1 MRLPRMPRMPRLP
14 RFKLRLSQTLRLGE
28 VQRSML
34 WAAAVGLVGALAAG
48 AFRWLIRATQMVLW
62 QQHDDLISVAP
73 LIPAWQRLAVP
84 ALGGCA
90 AGLLLQYGARLAERR
105 ASTDFMEAIALGD
118 GTIRM
123 RPSLVKS
130 VSSALTVAS
139 GGSIGREGAMVQL
152 SSMLASWLGRHMRI
166 TRPRLQLLVACG
178 AAAGIAS
185 AYNAPIAGA
194 LFVAEIVLGSIKME
208 SLGPLVC
215 ASVVATIT
223 TQQILGSGPVFD
235 IPHFHLR
242 SPIELIP
249 YILLG
254 GLLGALAPAFMRLLR
269 ASERVFLRLSQPLSL
284 RFFLGGAIVGGLSL
298 VRPEVWGNGQGP
310 ISAIL
315 GSEWGWQL
323 VLAVLLA
330 KLAAT
335 AATVGS
341 GAVGGVFTPSLFV
354 GAAGGFLV
362 GCVVHAI
369 MPESAASP
377 GAYALVGMGAFLA
390 GTTHAPLMAILA
402 LFEMTLD
409 YGIVLPLMLAC
420 VVAYNTARALS
431 DESIYAEVLKR
442 KERQAPPPPAA
453 EDSIGPL
460 IKPAPVAVREDA
472 HFAELVKAFVA
483 HPHKYLFVTDS
494 QGRFEGAISLH
505 DIKAYLHDARLADL
519 LIASELVDR
528 SCPVLERSATL
539 TQALEKVML
548 HDGERIPVVEDL
560 RRRQL
565 AGTVSKTDLLLALAM
580 KGRRGTEAA
589 AASATGT

>member
-1 MRLPRMPRMPRLP
+1 MRLPRLP
-14 RFKLRLSQTLRLGE
+14 RFKLRLSQTLQLGE
-28 VQRSML
+28 VQRSLL
-34 WAAAVGLVGALAAG
+34 WAAAVGLVGALASG

-62 QQHDDLISVAP
+62 QQPDDLIAAAP
-73 LIPAWQRLAVP
+73 LIPPWQRLAVP
-84 ALGGCA
+84 ALGGAA
-90 AGLLLQYGARLAERR
+90 AGMVLYYGARFTERRERR

-130 VSSALTVAS
+130 ASSMVTVAS

-152 SSMLASWLGRHMRI
+152 SAMLASWLGRHLTI
-166 TRPRLQLLVACG
+166 SRPRLQLLVACG

-223 TQQILGSGPVFD
+223 TQQLLGSGPVFD
-235 IPHFHLR
+235 IPQFHLR
-242 SPIELIP
+242 SPVELVT
-249 YILLG
+249 YA
-254 GLLGALAPAFMRLLR
+254 LLGALLGALSQAFVRLLR
-269 ASERVFLRLSQPLSL
+269 ASERVFLALTPAVTL
-284 RFFLGGAIVGGLSL
+284 RFFLGGAIVGALSL
-298 VRPEVWGNGQGP
+298 VRPEVWGNGQTP

-315 GSEWGWQL
+315 GAEWGWQL

-341 GAVGGVFTPSLFV
+341 GAVGGVFTPSLFL
-354 GAAGGFLV
+354 GAAGGYLMGSLV
-362 GCVVHAI
+362 HDLIPGA
-369 MPESAASP
+369 SASP

-420 VVAYNTARALS
+420 VVAYHTSRALADS
-431 DESIYAEVLKR
+431 SIYSEVLQR
-442 KERQAPPPPAA
+442 KESQAPPTPRA
-453 EDSIGPL
+453 EDTIAPL
-460 IKPAPVAVREDA
+460 VKPAPLSVREDA
-472 HFAELVKAFVA
+472 HFAELVQAFVQ
-483 HPHKYLFVTDS
+483 HPHKYLFVTDA
-494 QGRFEGAISLH
+494 QGHFEGAISLH

-528 SCPVLERSATL
+528 SCPVLEQDATL
-539 TQALEKVML
+539 AQALEKVML

-560 RRRQL
+560 KRRKL
-565 AGTVSKTDLLLALAM
+565 AGTVSKTDLLLTLAM
-580 KGRRGTEAA
+580 QGRPGTEAA
-589 AASATGT
+589 AQAGAGTTRA

>member
-1 MRLPRMPRMPRLP
+1 MLRLP
-14 RFKLRLSQTLRLGE
+14 RFKLRLSQSLRLGE
-28 VQRSML
+28 VQRSLL
-34 WAAAVGLVGALAAG
+34 WAAAVGLVGALASG
-48 AFRWLIRATQMVLW
+48 GFRWLIRATQNLLW
-62 QQHDDLISVAP
+62 QQHEDLISVAA
-73 LIPAWQRLAVP
+73 LIPPWQRMAIP

-90 AGLLLQYGARLAERR
+90 AGLVLHYVARLAERR

-123 RPSLVKS
+123 RPSLVKCA
-130 VSSALTVAS
+130 SSLLTVAS

-152 SSMLASWLGRHMRI
+152 SSMLASWLGRHLHI
-166 TRPRLQLLVACG
+166 SRPRLQLLVACG

-194 LFVAEIVLGSIKME
+194 LFVAEIVLGSIQME

-235 IPHFHLR
+235 IPQFHLR

-249 YILLG
+249 YLLLG
-254 GLLGALAPAFMRLLR
+254 ALLGALAPLFIRLLR
-269 ASERVFLRLSQPLSL
+269 AVERVFLNLTPSVPA
-284 RFFLGGAIVGGLSL
+284 RFFLGGAIVGALSL
-298 VRPEVWGNGQGP
+298 VRPEVWGNGQSP

-315 GSEWGWQL
+315 GAEWGWQL

-341 GAVGGVFTPSLFV
+341 GAVGGVFTPSLFL
-354 GAAGGFLV
+354 GAAGGYLV
-362 GCVVHAI
+362 GAIVHAI
-369 MPESAASP
+369 MPGSSAAPS
-377 GAYALVGMGAFLA
+377 AYALVGMGAFLA

-420 VVAYNTARALS
+420 VVAYHTARALS

-442 KERQAPPPPAA
+442 KERATPPRV
-453 EDSIGPL
+453 EDTIAPL
-460 IKPAPVAVREDA
+460 IKPAPIAVQDNA
-472 HFAELVKAFVA
+472 HFAELVQAFVT
-483 HPHKYLFVTDS
+483 HPHKYLFVTDAHGHF
-494 QGRFEGAISLH
+494 QGAIALH
-505 DIKAYLHDARLADL
+505 DIKAFLHDARLADL

-528 SCPVLERSATL
+528 SCPVLERGATL
-539 TQALEKVML
+539 SQALEKVML
-548 HDGERIPVVEDL
+548 HDGERLPVVEDL
-560 RRRQL
+560 KRRKL
-565 AGTVSKTDLLLALAM
+565 AGTVSKTDLLLTLAM
-580 KGRRGTEAA
+580 QGRPGTEEATGGGAA
-589 AASATGT
+589 A